1 MTINIYGQEYTN
13 ADIPVELARDA
24 LASQGACNLSGLLFS
39 LSRHMAKL
47 CEMPE
52 NKGTD
57 WKNHHPVV
65 VLFMV
70 QLAHLSTRD
79 VVGVEGYSACV
90 ALCEEV
96 IRESETK

>member
-1 MTINIYGQEYTN
+1 MTINIYGQEYSN
-13 ADIPVELARDA
+13 ADIPVEAARDA
-24 LASQGACNLSGLLFS
+24 LAVQGACNLSGVAIS
-39 LSRHMAKL
+39 LGQHMKTICDL
-47 CEMPE
+47 PT

-96 IRESETK
+96 IREAKA

>member
-1 MTINIYGQEYTN
+1 MTINIFGQDYANT
-13 ADIPVELARDA
+13 DIPVEAARDA
-24 LASQGACNLSGLLFS
+24 LAVQGACNLSGVVFS
-39 LSRHMAKL
+39 LARHMQTL
-47 CEMPE
+47 CDLPA

-79 VVGVEGYSACV
+79 VVAMDQYRACV
-90 ALCEEV
+90 EICEEV
-96 IRESETK
+96 IRENKV